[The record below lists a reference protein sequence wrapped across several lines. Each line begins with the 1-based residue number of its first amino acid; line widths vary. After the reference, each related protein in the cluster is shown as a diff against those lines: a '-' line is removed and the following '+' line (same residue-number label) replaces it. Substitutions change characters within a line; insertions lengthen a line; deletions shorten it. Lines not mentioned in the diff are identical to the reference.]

1 MTPSETWDCTIIGGG
16 AAGLFAALTAA
27 ELGLNVLL
35 LEKNRRPGVKIL
47 MSGGTRCNL
56 TNARGLRSLDC
67 ISGPIDPAITPA
79 ICQGVRAIQAAF
91 TPEAGRFLAPALK
104 AFDVD
109 STVRWFEAAGLATKI
124 EENGKIFP
132 ASDKAADVLAVL
144 ENAVRQS
151 GAKIATLQPVSQIE
165 FQDSDNLFEIH
176 SPDAIY
182 KSHKLIIATGGRSFP
197 GCGTSGDGYAMAA
210 RFGHTIIETKPALTP
225 VVTTA
230 EWVRDLKGLT
240 LPDVLVKVLNP
251 EGKVVDERR
260 EAVLF
265 AHFGL
270 TGPAILDI
278 SRDLARA
285 GALKGWQLQFDL
297 VPDMKPEQLE
307 QDLIARSRQGR
318 ITVPRLL
325 PESVPNRLKDHL
337 LDVCGLNSHIIAA
350 ELPKEKRKAL
360 VAALKGLSLP
370 VQGTLGFEKAEV
382 TSGGVALNEVDPK
395 TLQSRLK
402 QGLFLIGEVLD
413 IDGRIGGYN
422 FQAAWSMG
430 RLVGRAVS
438 TNN

>member
-1 MTPSETWDCTIIGGG
+1 MTDAAPWDCIIIGGG
-16 AAGLFAALTAA
+16 AAGLFAAISAA
-27 ELGLNVLL
+27 ERGLNVLV

-91 TPEAGRFLAPALK
+91 ATEAGRFLAPALK

-109 STVRWFEAAGLATKI
+109 STVRWFENEGLPTKI

-132 ASDKAADVLAVL
+132 ASDKAADVLTVL
-144 ENAVRQS
+144 EQAARNA
-151 GAKIATLQPVSQIE
+151 GAKIVTHQPVTQIQFSQE
-165 FQDSDNLFEIH
+165 NQLFEIQTTDQKY
-176 SPDAIY
+176 SS
-182 KSHKLIIATGGRSFP
+182 KKVIIGTGGKSFP
-197 GCGTSGDGYAMAA
+197 GSGTTGDGYAMAMH
-210 RFGHTIIETKPALTP
+210 FGHTIVETKPALTP
-225 VVTTA
+225 IVTTA
-230 EWVRDLKGLT
+230 EWVRELKGLT
-240 LPDVLVKVLNP
+240 LPDVLVKVINP
-251 EGKVVDERR
+251 EGKAVDQRR

-297 VPDMKPEQLE
+297 VPDSKPEQLE
-307 QDLIARSRQGR
+307 QELIARSRQGR
-318 ITVPRLL
+318 VTVARLL
-325 PESVPNRLKDHL
+325 PESVPNRLKEHL
-337 LDVCGLNSHIIAA
+337 LDICELNPNGIAA

-382 TSGGVALNEVDPK
+382 TSGGVSLNEVDPK
-395 TLQSRLK
+395 TLQSKL
-402 QGLFLIGEVLD
+402 QPGLFLIGEVLD

-430 RLVGRAVS
+430 RLAGRCV
-438 TNN
+438 

>member
-1 MTPSETWDCTIIGGG
+1 MKDAAPWDCIIIGGG
-16 AAGLFAALTAA
+16 AAGLFAAVSAA
-27 ELGLNVLL
+27 ERGLNVLV

-56 TNARGLRSLDC
+56 TNARGLRTLDC
-67 ISGPIDPAITPA
+67 ISGPIDPAITLA

-91 TPEAGRFLAPALK
+91 SPEAGRFLAPALK

-109 STVRWFEAAGLATKI
+109 STVRWFEEEGLPTKI

-144 ENAVRQS
+144 EQAARRA
-151 GAKIATLQPVSQIE
+151 GAKLATNQPVGRIE
-165 FQDSDNLFEIH
+165 FDEQNQLFEIQT
-176 SPDAIY
+176 SDQTYWA
-182 KSHKLIIATGGRSFP
+182 KKVMIATGGKSFP
-197 GCGTSGDGYAMAA
+197 GCGTCGDGYAMAA
-210 RFGHTIIETKPALTP
+210 HFGHTIVDTKPALTP
-225 VVTTA
+225 IVTTA
-230 EWVRDLKGLT
+230 EWVRELKGLT
-240 LPDVLVKVLNP
+240 LPDVLVRVINP
-251 EGKVVDERR
+251 EGKTVDQRR

-297 VPDMKPEQLE
+297 VPDLKPEQLE
-307 QDLIARSRQGR
+307 QELIARSRQGR
-318 ITVPRLL
+318 MTVARLM
-325 PESVPNRLKDHL
+325 PESVPNRLKEHL
-337 LDVCGLNSHIIAA
+337 LDTCELNANAVAA

-382 TSGGVALNEVDPK
+382 TSGGVALGEVDPK
-395 TLQSRLK
+395 TLESKIRA
-402 QGLFLIGEVLD
+402 GLYLIGEMLD

-430 RLVGRAVS
+430 RLAGRSV
-438 TNN
+438 